1 MNIEELS
8 INTIRMLGVDATN
21 NADSGHPGMVL
32 GSAPIIYTLF
42 TKHINALPRKSEWIN
57 RDRFVLASGHASM
70 LQYATLHL
78 CGYKVSIDDI
88 KKFRTVGSITPGHP
102 EYHHTDGI
110 DCTSG
115 PLGQGVAHATGMAMA
130 EKFLAAKY
138 NKDNLK
144 VIDHY
149 TYALCGDG
157 DMQEGLTQEAI
168 SLAGHQKLNKL
179 IVIYDSNAV
188 TLDGPLSWSFS
199 EDVKG
204 RFVASG
210 WNVIE
215 IDGFNTKMIDDALCE
230 AKTSKEKPTLIIAHT
245 IIGYGSVNQGTNKVH
260 GSPIGYDDA
269 KQLKAKFGWDY
280 PEFTVPEEVY
290 TQYKNTFGKHGKK
303 AYRAW
308 EQTMQDYQTNY
319 PNEYVEFN
327 NAVNGVI
334 PTIDFPNYAVGF
346 KEPSRKSSATAINL
360 IAKNVPYFIGGAADV
375 AGSVNTN
382 IKDGGV
388 FSNENP
394 TGRTINYGIREFAM
408 SCAQSGILLHG
419 GLRTYTGSFLVFSD
433 YYKASMRLACLMKIP
448 AIYVLTHDSIAIG
461 EDGPTHEPI
470 EQVSALRLI
479 PGMTLIRPADA
490 NETMMAWK
498 YAIENKNGP
507 VSIVLTRQNITVDG
521 VGSYEEFKNGAY
533 VISKESSK
541 AQYTVLASGSEVN
554 LAIKAQKLLLERG
567 IDVRVVSIPS
577 TNLFNKLSP
586 RKQNAILGNKRNKVI
601 ALELGSPDLLYRYA
615 SRVIGMTT
623 YGASGKGEDV
633 CAFFGFTPENI
644 ADLIAK

>member
-1 MNIEELS
+1 MNIDELS
-8 INTIRMLGVDATN
+8 INTIRMLGIDATN
-21 NADSGHPGMVL
+21 AADSGHPGMVL

-70 LQYATLHL
+70 LEYATLHL

-88 KKFRTVGSITPGHP
+88 MKFRTVGSITPGHP

-115 PLGQGVAHATGMAMA
+115 PLGQGIAHATGMAIA
-130 EKFLAAKY
+130 EKFLSAKY
-138 NKDNLK
+138 NRDGLN

-168 SLAGHQKLNKL
+168 SFAAHQKLNKL
-179 IVIYDSNAV
+179 IVIYDANAV

-204 RFVASG
+204 RFIATG

-215 IDGFNTKMIDDALCE
+215 IDGFDIKKVDEALVE
-230 AKTSKEKPTLIIAHT
+230 AKESKEKPTLIIAHT

-269 KQLKAKFGWDY
+269 KQLKAKFDWNY
-280 PEFTVPEEVY
+280 PEFTVPDEVY
-290 TQYKNTFGKHGKK
+290 NQYSKTFGKRGKK
-303 AYRAW
+303 SYREWNAIMS
-308 EQTMQDYQTNY
+308 EYQVKY
-319 PNEYVEFN
+319 PELASEFI
-327 NAVNGVI
+327 NAIDGVV
-334 PTIDFPNYAVGF
+334 PTIDFPKYDIGF
-346 KEPSRKSSATAINL
+346 KEPTRKSSATAINV
-360 IAKNVPYFIGGAADV
+360 IAKKIPYFIGGAADV

-388 FSNENP
+388 FSAENP
-394 TGRTINYGIREFAM
+394 IGRTINYGIREFAM

-479 PGMTLIRPADA
+479 PGMTVIRPADA
-490 NETMMAWK
+490 NETMHAWK

-507 VSIVLTRQNITVDG
+507 VSLIFTRQNLTVDG
-521 VGSYEEFKNGAY
+521 TCTYDEFKNGAY
-533 VISKESSK
+533 IVSKEK
-541 AQYTVLASGSEVN
+541 EVANYTIIATGSEVN
-554 LAIKAQKLLLERG
+554 LAIKAQKILLERG
-567 IDVRVVSIPS
+567 IDVRVVSMPS
-577 TNLFNKLSP
+577 TNLFNKLSV
-586 RKQNAILGNKRNKVI
+586 RKQNLILGNKRNKVF
-601 ALELGSPDLLYRYA
+601 AVELGSPDLLYRYA
-615 SRVIGMTT
+615 SRVFGMTT
-623 YGASGKGEDV
+623 YGASGKGEEV
-633 CAFFGFTPENI
+633 CKFFGFTPENL
-644 ADLIAK
+644 AKLIAK